1 MKKILLLFCLLTL
14 LPFQTLLKG
23 QNLLYVDERPLHF
36 GFSLGMNL
44 MDLTVNPS
52 MLPCGPNGE
61 VLQARVSSML
71 PGFSVGV
78 IGDVRLNRYFNLRLH
93 PTFHFGQR
101 TISYKP
107 DGADKKDPIA
117 YKTDIVSMPITVPV
131 YVKFN
136 ADREWNGRPYLLAG
150 AGVSFDVGRDKERY
164 VLTKFFDYFIEFG
177 VGCELYF
184 SFFKL
189 SPELKFSIGLNN
201 ALVPVDQR
209 PELRDETVQFYTN
222 ALSRLGTRM
231 LTLSF
236 NFE

>member
-1 MKKILLLFCLLTL
+1 MKKILLMLLMMGYSL
-14 LPFQTLLKG
+14 SLSLNA
-23 QNLLYVDERPLHF
+23 QNLLYVDERPVHF

-44 MDLTVNPS
+44 MDLTVTPS

-61 VLQARVSSML
+61 VLQARVSSLL

-101 TISYKP
+101 TLSYKL

-117 YKTDIVSMPITVPV
+117 YKTDVVSMPITVPL

-150 AGVSFDVGRDKERY
+150 GGVSFDVGRDKERY
-164 VLTKFFDYFIEFG
+164 VLTKFFDYFVEFG

-189 SPELKFSIGLNN
+189 SPELKFSIGLND
-201 ALVPVDQR
+201 ALMPVEQR
-209 PELRDETVQFYTN
+209 PELRDESVKFYTN
-222 ALSRLGTRM
+222 AISRLGTRM
-231 LTLSF
+231 ITLSF

>member
-1 MKKILLLFCLLTL
+1 MKKKLLIVLLFVSGSFYT
-14 LPFQTLLKG
+14 TLKG
-23 QNLLYVDERPLHF
+23 QNLLYVDEKPLHF

-44 MDLTVNPS
+44 MDLAVTPS

-107 DGADKKDPIA
+107 DGADKKSPIA
-117 YKTDIVSMPITVPV
+117 YKTDIVSMPITIPL

-150 AGVSFDVGRDKERY
+150 GGVSLDVGRDKERY
-164 VLTKFFDYFIEFG
+164 VLTKFFDYFVEFG

-189 SPELKFSIGLNN
+189 SPELKFSIGFNN
-201 ALVPVDQR
+201 ALMPIDQR
-209 PELRDETVQFYTN
+209 PELRDEAVMFYTN
-222 ALSRLGTRM
+222 AISRLGTRM

>member
-1 MKKILLLFCLLTL
+1 MKKILLMLLMMGYSL
-14 LPFQTLLKG
+14 SLSLKA
-23 QNLLYVDERPLHF
+23 QNLLYVDERPVHF

-44 MDLTVNPS
+44 MDLTVTPS

-61 VLQARVSSML
+61 VLQARVSSLL

-101 TISYKP
+101 TLSYKL

-117 YKTDIVSMPITVPV
+117 YKTDVVSMPITVPL

-150 AGVSFDVGRDKERY
+150 GGVSFDVGRDKERY
-164 VLTKFFDYFIEFG
+164 VLTKFFDYFVEFG

-189 SPELKFSIGLNN
+189 SPELKFSIGLND
-201 ALVPVDQR
+201 ALMPVEQR
-209 PELRDETVQFYTN
+209 PELRDESVKFYTN
-222 ALSRLGTRM
+222 AISRLGTRM
-231 LTLSF
+231 ITLSF

>member
-1 MKKILLLFCLLTL
+1 MKKILLMLLMMGYSL
-14 LPFQTLLKG
+14 SLSLKA
-23 QNLLYVDERPLHF
+23 QNLLYVDERPVHF
-36 GFSLGMNL
+36 GFSFGMNL
-44 MDLTVNPS
+44 MDLTVTPS

-61 VLQARVSSML
+61 VLQARVSSLL

-101 TISYKP
+101 TLSYKL

-117 YKTDIVSMPITVPV
+117 YKTDVVSMPITVPL

-150 AGVSFDVGRDKERY
+150 GGVSFDVGRDKERY
-164 VLTKFFDYFIEFG
+164 VLTKFFDYFVEFG

-189 SPELKFSIGLNN
+189 SPELKFSIGLND
-201 ALVPVDQR
+201 ALMPVEQR
-209 PELRDETVQFYTN
+209 PELRDESVKFYTN
-222 ALSRLGTRM
+222 AISRLGTRM
-231 LTLSF
+231 ITLSF